1 MKRLIYIVFIVV
13 ILLALVITFIYFKN
27 KKPVENITNSG
38 LNIVTLK
45 EGEGEEAV
53 DGSKIA
59 VNYTG

>member
-45 EGEGEEAV
+45 EGEGVEAV